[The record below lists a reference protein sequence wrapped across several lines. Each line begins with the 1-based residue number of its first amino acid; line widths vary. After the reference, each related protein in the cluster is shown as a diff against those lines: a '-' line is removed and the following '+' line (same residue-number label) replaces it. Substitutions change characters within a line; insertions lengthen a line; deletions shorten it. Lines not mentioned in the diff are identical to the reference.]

1 MENAFKEKGYYTFAM
16 HANDGAYWN
25 RKNMYNTLGYQDFF
39 DGAYY
44 NIPTDKK
51 SEDFVGLGLSD
62 RSFFE
67 QIIPIFKKY

>member
-1 MENAFKEKGYYTFAM
+1 M
-16 HANDGAYWN
+16 HANDGEYWN

-67 QIIPIFKKY
+67 QIIPILKILMSHMISIWVKLLL